1 MKKWLIVLFV
11 ISSVGITNAQDIMTK
26 PVVVFDAP
34 QSFFSEQQQEAVKE
48 LIGSY
53 FGAIENNQ
61 FDNWKACY
69 GDTIQKYVSPKRFN
83 NKFERLKSYSFSG
96 DTIRVKVY
104 QQLSEHLGRELGQ
117 QYQLVLDFG
126 TDLNVVNRV
135 SADHLK
141 VYKTHESPQRFGITI
156 IQYADQFRVDMLK
169 YQADG
174 TITWE

>member
-1 MKKWLIVLFV
+1 MKKGLIVLFV
-11 ISSVGITNAQDIMTK
+11 LGMTGFLQAQDSLK
-26 PVVVFDAP
+26 QPVVVFDAP
-34 QSFFSEQQQEAVKE
+34 QTFFTAQQQEAVAV
-48 LIGSY
+48 LLSSY

-61 FDNWKACY
+61 FDTWKACY

-83 NKFERLKSYSFSG
+83 NKFERLKGYGFTG
-96 DTIRVKVY
+96 DTIRIKIY
-104 QQLSEHLGRELGQ
+104 QSLSEHLGREPGQ

-126 TDLNVVNRV
+126 NDLNVVNRV

-156 IQYADQFRVDMLK
+156 VQYNDQFRVDMLK

-174 TITWE
+174 TVTWE